1 MAKLKPYHVYHVDSE
16 PGKIHTS
23 TRAIYYKDQL
33 YMVSLY
39 PYLSRN
45 PNPSIELTPLRDDC
59 KEGATLVK
67 ESEMSNLEKSLI
79 NALKKGSKKIKA
91 TLDITI

>member
-33 YMVSLY
+33 YMVRLYHQSLRT
-39 PYLSRN
+39 S
-45 PNPSIELTPLRDDC
+45 NPSIGLIPLRDDF
-59 KEGATLVK
+59 KERATLLK
-67 ESEMSNLEKSLI
+67 EFEMSNLEKLLI
-79 NALKKGSKKIKA
+79 NALKKGSKKIKVS
-91 TLDITI
+91 LDITI